1 MSKTVEKVLKF
12 APGKKSAG
20 IVKGK
25 KSVTNIKNASP
36 SGKKSATGTTDEMT
50 MQTLKKFLQF
60 QKLGKKGGATLIAGK
75 RSAGNKK

>member
-50 MQTLKKFLQF
+50 M
-60 QKLGKKGGATLIAGK
+60 
-75 RSAGNKK
+75 